1 MASVELWLDVIYKLT
16 NDEARLIGLAL
27 THTANDEAYK
37 LSRSQDKEA
46 MASLNNRLLELRKLK
61 LLEAVKVTEAA
72 QQRIAKAAEGGDA
85 K

>member
-1 MASVELWLDVIYKLT
+1 
-16 NDEARLIGLAL
+16 
-27 THTANDEAYK
+27 
-37 LSRSQDKEA
+37 